1 MLDKIKQFASE
12 FFVTGDPLILGAQV
26 SIGLSM
32 IAMVFVLTYFR
43 KWGWL
48 WREWL
53 TSVDHKRIGIMYI
66 ICSILMLFRGGV
78 DALLMR
84 LQLAMPNSEF
94 LQARA
99 L

>member
-1 MLDKIKQFASE
+1 MLEKIKQFASE

-26 SIGLSM
+26 SIALAI
-32 IAMVFVLTYFR
+32 IAIVAVLTYFR

-53 TSVDHKRIGIMYI
+53 TTVDHKRIGIMYI

-84 LQLAMPNSEF
+84 MQLAMPNMEF
-94 LQARA
+94 
-99 L
+99 